1 MGNSTDPLLQP
12 YALKHLTLKNRVFS
26 ASHEPFLTE
35 DSMPKERYRLYH
47 EEKAKGGIG
56 MTMIGGSAVVSQ
68 DSPGTFGNLDL
79 SDDRVIPW
87 LRKLADSIH
96 GYECAVMTQITHMG
110 RRSSWAKGDWLPLI
124 WSSCQREMAHRRF
137 PKIAE
142 EEDIA
147 RVIKDY
153 GQAARRAKDGRLDG
167 VEILTFSHLAGSFV
181 SPSQNFRDDEWGG
194 SLENRMRF
202 NFEVIKEVRRQVGD
216 DFIVGLRVSGGEGI
230 RGGGSEEEALEIMK
244 RYADSSLVD
253 YLNIVWGASS
263 GNEMSMSRVIPPL
276 GSPSAPFLHK
286 VKAVKAQ
293 LDIPILHSC
302 GVADVATARH
312 ALQSDSVDLVGMTRA
327 HIADPHILK
336 KVTEGDEER
345 IRPCVGA
352 GHCIDQIYLTG
363 AAYCLH
369 NPATGRE
376 QTVSQLIT
384 STGTQPQKVVIVGTG
399 PAGLEAAR
407 VSALRGNDVTVFE
420 AASHAGGQILT
431 AAKAPRRENL
441 LGVVD
446 WLVSELQQIG
456 VHIQYDRYMEASDIL
471 ELNADIVVVATG
483 GIPNFKF
490 LEFGHD
496 LAVSTW
502 DILNSQV
509 PMEQEVLV
517 YDENGTEV
525 GPSCAE
531 KMANDGSKVEFMT
544 RDRMI
549 GSWIGATNYPP
560 MLAEIYKK
568 CEKVNTDMQ
577 LIGIEKK
584 DGRLEAH
591 LWNDYSEE
599 SSNRL
604 VDQIVVEYGTLPN
617 DELYFDLKPA
627 SQNQGQVDFSEL
639 TECKPQTL
647 SLNPDSN
654 FRLYRIG
661 DAVAS
666 RNIHASLYEARR
678 LCQVF

>member
-1 MGNSTDPLLQP
+1 MSSSTDPLLQP
-12 YALKHLTLKNRVFS
+12 YTFKHLKLKNRVFS
-26 ASHEPFLTE
+26 ACHEPFLTE
-35 DSMPKERYRLYH
+35 ESMPKEKYRLYH

-56 MTMIGGSAVVSQ
+56 MSMIGGSAVVSQ
-68 DSPGTFGNLDL
+68 DSPGTFGNIDL
-79 SDDRVIPW
+79 SDDKVIPW
-87 LRKLADSIH
+87 LQKLADSLH
-96 GYECAVMTQITHMG
+96 GHKCAVVTQITHMG

-153 GQAARRAKDGRLDG
+153 GQAARRAKEGRLDG
-167 VEILTFSHLAGSFV
+167 VEILTFSHFAGSFV
-181 SPSQNFRDDEWGG
+181 SPSQNFRSDDWGG
-194 SLENRMRF
+194 SLDDRMRF
-202 NFEVIKEVRRQVGD
+202 NFEVIKEVRKQVGD

-230 RGGGSEEEALEIMK
+230 RGGGTEEEAFEIMQ
-244 RYADSSLVD
+244 RYTDSGLVD

-286 VKAVKAQ
+286 VKEVKAQ

-302 GVADVATARH
+302 GIVDVATARH
-312 ALQSDSVDLVGMTRA
+312 ALQSDSVDLIGMTRA
-327 HIADPHILK
+327 HIADPHIIK
-336 KVTEGDEER
+336 KIAKGNEDR

-363 AAYCLH
+363 AAYCIH

-376 QTVSQLIT
+376 QTVPQLIT
-384 STGTQPQKVVIVGTG
+384 STEKPSRKIVVIGAG

-407 VSALRGNDVTVFE
+407 VSALRGHDVSIYE
-420 AASHAGGQILT
+420 AASHVGGQVLT

-441 LGVVD
+441 AGIVD
-446 WLVSELQQIG
+446 WLASELKQIDVR
-456 VHIQYDRYMEASDIL
+456 VHADRYMDSDDVL
-471 ELNADIVVVATG
+471 KLDADIVIVATG
-483 GIPNFKF
+483 GIPNFQF

-502 DILNSQV
+502 DILNGQI
-509 PMEQEVLV
+509 PLGEEVLV

-531 KMANDGSKVEFMT
+531 MVINSGSKVEFVT

-560 MLAEIYKK
+560 MLGEIYKT
-568 CEKVNTDMQ
+568 CENIVTDLQ
-577 LIGIEKK
+577 LTGIKKK
-584 DGRLEAH
+584 DKRLEAH

-599 SSNRL
+599 SCIRI
-604 VDQIVVEYGTLPN
+604 VDQIIVEYGTLPN
-617 DELYFDLKPA
+617 DDIYFELKSA
-627 SQNQGQVDFSEL
+627 SQNHGQIDFAEL
-639 TECKPQTL
+639 TEFKPQ
-647 SLNPDSN
+647 SLKLNQEGK

-666 RNIHASLYEARR
+666 RNIHAALYEARR

>member
-1 MGNSTDPLLQP
+1 MSTSTDPLFQP
-12 YALKHLTLKNRVFS
+12 YTLKHLKLKNRLFS
-26 ASHEPFLTE
+26 ACHEPFLTE
-35 DSMPKERYRLYH
+35 ESMPKERYRLYH

-56 MTMIGGSAVVSQ
+56 ISMIGGSAVVSQ
-68 DSPGTFGNLDL
+68 DSPGTFGNVDL

-87 LRKLADSIH
+87 LQKLADTMH
-96 GYECAVMTQITHMG
+96 RYDCATITQITHMG
-110 RRSSWAKGDWLPLI
+110 RRSSWAQGDWLPLI

-147 RVIKDY
+147 RIIKDY
-153 GQAARRAKDGRLDG
+153 GQAARRAKEGGLDG
-167 VEILTFSHLAGSFV
+167 VEILAFSHLAGSFV
-181 SPSQNFRDDEWGG
+181 SPSQNFRDDDWGG
-194 SLENRMRF
+194 SLEKRMRF
-202 NFEVIKEVRRQVGD
+202 NFEVIKEVRKQVGD
-216 DFIVGLRVSGGEGI
+216 DYIVGLRVSGGEGI
-230 RGGGSEEEALEIMK
+230 RGGGNESEAFEIMK
-244 RYADSSLVD
+244 RYADSGLVD

-263 GNEMSMSRVIPPL
+263 GNEMSMSRVIPPI
-276 GSPSAPFLHK
+276 GSPSSPFLDK
-286 VKAVKAQ
+286 VKAVKAR

-302 GVADVATARH
+302 GIADVATARH

-336 KVTEGDEER
+336 KVAEGDEHR

-376 QTVSQLIT
+376 KTVPQLIAT
-384 STGTQPQKVVIVGTG
+384 TDTQKKKIVIIGAG

-407 VSALRGNDVTVFE
+407 VSALRGHDVSVFE
-420 AASHAGGQILT
+420 AAAHAGGQVLT

-441 LGVVD
+441 IGVVD
-446 WLVSELQQIG
+446 WLISELQEIG
-456 VHIQYDRYMEASDIL
+456 VPIHTNRYMEAEDIR
-471 ELNADIVVVATG
+471 EIRADIVIIATG
-483 GIPNFKF
+483 GIPNLDF
-490 LEFGHD
+490 LEFGSN

-502 DILNSQV
+502 DVLNGHE
-509 PMEQEVLV
+509 PLKKEVLV
-517 YDENGTEV
+517 YDENGTES

-531 KMANDGSKVEFMT
+531 MMMEGGCKIEFMT
-544 RDRMI
+544 RDRLL

-560 MLAEIYKK
+560 MLREIYKK
-568 CEKVNTDMQ
+568 CLKVTTDMQ
-577 LIGIEKK
+577 LIGIKEK

-599 SSNRL
+599 ASTRL
-604 VDQIVVEYGTLPN
+604 FDQIVVEYGTLPN
-617 DELYFDLKPA
+617 DDLYFELKPA
-627 SQNQGQVDFSEL
+627 SQNHGQIDITEL
-639 TECKPQTL
+639 TKFKPQTL
-647 SLNPDSN
+647 IANTTSE

-661 DAVAS
+661 DSVAS
-666 RNIHASLYEARR
+666 RNIHASIYEARR

>member
-1 MGNSTDPLLQP
+1 MNSNKDPLLQP
-12 YALKHLTLKNRVFS
+12 YTLKHLRLKNRVFS
-26 ASHEPFLTE
+26 ACHEPFLTE
-35 DSMPKERYRLYH
+35 DSLPKERYRLYH

-56 MTMIGGSAVVSQ
+56 MSMIGGSAVVSQ
-68 DSPGTFGNLDL
+68 DSPGTFGNLNL
-79 SDDRVIPW
+79 SDDKVIPW
-87 LRKLADSIH
+87 LQKLADGLH
-96 GYECAVMTQITHMG
+96 TFDCAVVTQITHMG
-110 RRSSWAKGDWLPLI
+110 RRSSWAQGDWLPLI

-147 RVIKDY
+147 RVINDY
-153 GQAARRAKDGRLDG
+153 GQAARRAKQGWLDG

-181 SPSQNFRDDEWGG
+181 SPSQNFRDDDWGG

-202 NFEVIKEVRRQVGD
+202 NLEVIKEVRKQVGTE
-216 DFIVGLRVSGGEGI
+216 FVVGLRVSGGEGI
-230 RGGGSEEEALEIMK
+230 RGGGSEEEALKIMR
-244 RYADSSLVD
+244 RYADSGLVD

-286 VKAVKAQ
+286 VKEVKAQ
-293 LDIPILHSC
+293 LNIPILHSC

-312 ALQSDSVDLVGMTRA
+312 ALQSESVDLVGMTRA

-336 KVTEGDEER
+336 KVTEGNEER

-376 QTVSQLIT
+376 QSIPQLIT
-384 STGTQPQKVVIVGTG
+384 STAKQRKKVVIVGAG

-407 VSALRGNDVTVFE
+407 VSALRGHDVSVFE
-420 AASHAGGQILT
+420 AAAHAGGQVLT
-431 AAKAPRRENL
+431 AANAPRRENL

-446 WLVSELQQIG
+446 WLIGELQQIG
-456 VHIQYDRYMEASDIL
+456 VSICYDKYMEAGDVL
-471 ELNADIVVVATG
+471 ELDADIVIIATG
-483 GIPNFKF
+483 GIPNFDF
-490 LEFGHD
+490 LEFGQD

-502 DILNSQV
+502 DILNGQV
-509 PMEQEVLV
+509 PLRDEVLV

-531 KMANDGSKVEFMT
+531 MAMKNGSKVEFIT

-560 MLAEIYKK
+560 MLGEIYKH
-568 CEKVNTDMQ
+568 CEKVTTDLQ
-577 LIGIEKK
+577 LIGIKK
-584 DGRLEAH
+584 KNSRLEAH
-591 LWNDYSEE
+591 LWNDYSEA
-599 SSNRL
+599 SSTRL
-604 VDQIVVEYGTLPN
+604 VDQVVVEYGTLPN
-617 DELYFDLKPA
+617 DDIYFDLKSS
-627 SQNQGQVDFSEL
+627 SQNRGQIDFREL
-639 TECKPQTL
+639 TEFKPQ
-647 SLNPDSN
+647 SVNLNSDGK

-666 RNIHASLYEARR
+666 RNIHASIYEARR
-678 LCQVF
+678 LCQVL

>member
-1 MGNSTDPLLQP
+1 MSSSRDPLLQP
-12 YALKHLTLKNRVFS
+12 YTLKHLKLKNRVFS
-26 ASHEPFLTE
+26 ACHEPFLTE
-35 DSMPKERYRLYH
+35 DSLPKERYRLYH

-56 MTMIGGSAVVSQ
+56 MSMIGGSAVVSQ
-68 DSPGTFGNLDL
+68 DSPGTFGNLNL
-79 SDDRVIPW
+79 SVDKVIPW
-87 LRKLADSIH
+87 LQNLADGLH
-96 GYECAVMTQITHMG
+96 AHECAVVTQITHMG
-110 RRSSWAKGDWLPLI
+110 RRSSWAQGDWLPLI

-142 EEDIA
+142 EEDIF

-153 GQAARRAKDGRLDG
+153 GQAARRAQEGKLDG

-181 SPSQNFRDDEWGG
+181 SPSQNFRDDDWGG
-194 SLENRMRF
+194 SLDNRMRF
-202 NFEVIKEVRRQVGD
+202 NIEVIKEVRKQVGEG
-216 DFIVGLRVSGGEGI
+216 FIVGLRVSGGEGI
-230 RGGGSEEEALEIMK
+230 RGGGTEDEALEIMK
-244 RYADSSLVD
+244 RYADSGLVD

-286 VKAVKAQ
+286 VKAVKAR

-302 GVADVATARH
+302 GVADAATARY
-312 ALQSDSVDLVGMTRA
+312 ALQSESVDLIGMTRA

-336 KVTEGDEER
+336 KVAEGNEER

-352 GHCIDQIYLTG
+352 GYCIDQIYLTG

-376 QTVSQLIT
+376 QTVPQLIS
-384 STGTQPQKVVIVGTG
+384 STTKQRKKIVIVGAG
-399 PAGLEAAR
+399 PAGMEAAR
-407 VSALRGNDVTVFE
+407 VSALRGHEVSLFE
-420 AASHAGGQILT
+420 AAAHAGGQILT
-431 AAKAPRRENL
+431 AAKAPKRENL

-446 WLVSELQQIG
+446 WLIAELHQIG
-456 VHIQYDRYMEASDIL
+456 VPICTGKFLEADDVIK
-471 ELNADIVVVATG
+471 LNPDIVIIATG
-483 GIPNFKF
+483 GIPNFDF
-490 LEFGHD
+490 LEYGQN

-502 DILNSQV
+502 DILNGQV
-509 PMEQEVLV
+509 PAGEKVLV

-531 KMANDGSKVEFMT
+531 LLMKKGSKVEFMT
-544 RDRMI
+544 RDRLI

-560 MLAEIYKK
+560 MLGEIYKH
-568 CEKVNTDMQ
+568 CEKVTTDMQ
-577 LIGIEKK
+577 LLGIKKK
-584 DGRLEAH
+584 DGRVEAC
-591 LWNDYSEE
+591 LWNDYSEKT
-599 SSNRL
+599 STRL

-617 DELYFDLKPA
+617 DDIYFDLKSA
-627 SQNQGQVDFSEL
+627 SQNHGQIDFKDL
-639 TECKPQTL
+639 TEFKSQTL
-647 SLNPDSN
+647 NLNPDGK

-678 LCQVF
+678 LCQVI

>member
-1 MGNSTDPLLQP
+1 MSNNTDPLLQP
-12 YALKHLTLKNRVFS
+12 YTLKHLKLKNRVFS
-26 ASHEPFLTE
+26 ACHEPFLTE

-56 MTMIGGSAVVSQ
+56 MSMIGGSAVVSQ

-87 LRKLADSIH
+87 LQKLADGMH
-96 GYECAVMTQITHMG
+96 GYDCAVMTQITHMG

-124 WSSCQREMAHRRF
+124 WSSCQREVAHRRF
-137 PKIAE
+137 PKVAE

-153 GQAARRAKDGRLDG
+153 GQAARRVKEGKLDG

-181 SPSQNFRDDEWGG
+181 SPSQNLRDDDWGG

-202 NFEVIKEVRRQVGD
+202 NFEVIKEVRKQVGD
-216 DFIVGLRVSGGEGI
+216 DFIIGLRVSGGEGI
-230 RGGGSEEEALEIMK
+230 RGGGDEGEALEIMK
-244 RYADSSLVD
+244 RYADSGLVD

-263 GNEMSMSRVIPPL
+263 GNEMSMSKVIPPL
-276 GSPSAPFLHK
+276 GSPSAPFLDK

-312 ALQSDSVDLVGMTRA
+312 ALQSESVDLVGMTRA
-327 HIADPHILK
+327 HMADPHILK
-336 KVTEGDEER
+336 KVAEGDEER

-376 QTVSQLIT
+376 LTVPQLIT
-384 STGTQPQKVVIVGTG
+384 STGMPRKKIVIVGAG

-407 VSALRGNDVTVFE
+407 VSALRGHDVSVFE
-420 AASHAGGQILT
+420 AAANAGGQILT
-431 AAKAPRRENL
+431 AANAPRRENL

-446 WLVSELQQIG
+446 WLVSELQQVG
-456 VHIQYDRYMEASDIL
+456 VPIHYDSYMEADDIL
-471 ELNADIVVVATG
+471 ELNADIVIVATG
-483 GIPNFKF
+483 GIPNFDF
-490 LEFGHD
+490 LEFGND

-502 DILNSQV
+502 DILNGQV
-509 PMEQEVLV
+509 PLGEEALV

-531 KMANDGSKVEFMT
+531 MMMNGGSKVEFMT

-549 GSWIGATNYPP
+549 GSWVGATNYPP
-560 MLAEIYKK
+560 MLREIYKK
-568 CEKVNTDMQ
+568 CVKLSTDMQ
-577 LIGIEKK
+577 LIGIKKK

-591 LWNDYSEE
+591 VWNDYSEE
-599 SSNRL
+599 ASTCI
-604 VDQIVVEYGTLPN
+604 VDQVVVEYGTLPN
-617 DELYFDLKPA
+617 DDIYFDLKEG
-627 SQNQGQVDFSEL
+627 SQNHGQIDFVEL
-639 TECKPQTL
+639 TDFKPQTL
-647 SLNPDSN
+647 GINPGGN